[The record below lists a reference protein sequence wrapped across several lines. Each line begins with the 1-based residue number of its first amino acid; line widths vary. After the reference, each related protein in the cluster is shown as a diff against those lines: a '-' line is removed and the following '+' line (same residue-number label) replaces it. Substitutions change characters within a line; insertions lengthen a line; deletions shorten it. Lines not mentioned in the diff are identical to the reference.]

1 MKKYLSVIALFL
13 LALNDP
19 AFSAVSSSP
28 QLVNQPAYNSM
39 SFYVY
44 KPAGLA
50 GDFYVTYDGYLVYK
64 DVNGIW
70 YYGSSKGG
78 VYTKTQYVVG
88 SVIPSVVGL
97 GPFNANT
104 ATVAPILPQNS
115 AVYTPP
121 SPPTFSGNPVQ
132 PQMTQLT
139 PSGSVVY
146 VPPSSPAGLATL
158 PQTSFPAAQSQSS
171 LNSNFMAVSR
181 WSSTVDRIGVLNKPA
196 IPVAWKGDYPDV
208 VYAWNGQHWK
218 QLNAKGKKRPLNIIR
233 SGIYDLT
240 VETNKLNALHWT
252 NNDSYVLSQ
261 YAAMWG
267 YQWLGQIVLGR

>member
-1 MKKYLSVIALFL
+1 MKKYLSVTALLL
-13 LALNDP
+13 LALQTP
-19 AFSAVSSSP
+19 AFSAATGSPLLVS
-28 QLVNQPAYNSM
+28 QPAYNSM

-64 DVNGIW
+64 DVSGIW

-78 VYTKTQYVVG
+78 IYTKTQYVVG

-97 GPFNANT
+97 GPWNGRV

-115 AVYTPP
+115 ASYIPP
-121 SPPTFSGNPVQ
+121 SPPTFTGTPVQ
-132 PQMTQLT
+132 PQITQLNT
-139 PSGSVVY
+139 SGAAVY
-146 VPPSSPAGLATL
+146 VPPSSIGGVAVL
-158 PQTSFPAAQSQSS
+158 PQTSYPAVQSQLS
-171 LNSNFMAVSR
+171 LNTNFMAISR
-181 WSSTVDRIGVLNKPA
+181 WSSTVDRIGVLSKPA

-208 VYAWNGQHWK
+208 VYAWNGQNWK
-218 QLNAKGKKRPLNIIR
+218 QLNAKGRKRPLNIIR
-233 SGIYDLT
+233 RGIYDLT
-240 VETNKLNALHWT
+240 VETNKLNLLQWS